1 MKFTHSSCNIPWR
14 FPFAKHISAN
24 LHGGISGA
32 LSIGKYSIGAAAIAT
47 DVAIGDYAKGTVA
60 IGNTTEGLTKIPLD
74 TSIEDIKKVIKEQ
87 YPSLS
92 NWIIKY
98 IEFFVKYTKFGVK

>member
-1 MKFTHSSCNIPWR
+1 MQ
-14 FPFAKHISAN
+14 
-24 LHGGISGA
+24 
-32 LSIGKYSIGAAAIAT
+32 
-47 DVAIGDYAKGTVA
+47 KGTVA